1 MNRSVCKECPRS
13 DTIEGSPESPWNQSH
28 RSIIRSRSRS
38 PERRWRDWVSEE
50 PVLPFRHFAADR
62 WGRAVPI
69 PQRDYHFTLQGNDI
83 GEGILYRGASWPYSH
98 GVHSHEIRESSR
110 ARGHLDSSNDRRLK
124 QRKAVPCK
132 FYVQGQCHHGLNC
145 RYLHD
150 SALETEMG
158 LCVPVAAPVHTSAH
172 NWYPHHSAPQN
183 QMELSTPVAVS
194 ASAHV
199 LSGYGRGHLNS
210 QGIFKTIAKDEHNG
224 LQLNY
229 AQRSQNY
236 VFPSEDIVSQQPQLL
251 IPGRSSENGIYIDK
265 GQNSHETNGI
275 VGVKNGMQAAH
286 LATQKKL
293 INQEQQIAWKNSGQI
308 EQSQEAVHPIHEVP
322 SHLLTTH
329 LPNATASWPWN
340 SRMHQSNFLVHPK
353 RPGEFV
359 VPQAGV
365 NVPAL
370 SLQGQ
375 SFSQE
380 AYAIPVPD
388 ASSDNGHSFNVN
400 GQIPQNL
407 GAAVHAGGSKEI
419 SGIPKN
425 DQDSDA
431 QSMQNTKNFQP
442 VGVNMQSQRQN
453 LQKVSDVPYSRSVGR
468 VGGSIYHNTA
478 VSEEAH
484 IINPDLAPST
494 GKALLTP
501 SPIGKRFSQRNRD
514 PRLVSKSSSAPPSV
528 PPIQQ
533 EAAAIS
539 VPSAAPP
546 SVPPVQQE
554 AAISVPS
561 GKIHTSNITTRDD
574 TTHPVV
580 SLSVEVTEHAA
591 ARSNFKIALTNFV
604 RQQIRKTWHS
614 GHLTKEDYKSIVRN
628 VVKKVIDKEKTIPDT
643 SEKVDEYLRDFRG
656 SIDRFIKDDFDH
668 RNLTFIE

>member
-1 MNRSVCKECPRS
+1 MNRSVCKEWPRS
-13 DTIEGSPESPWNQSH
+13 DAIEGSPESPWNQPH

-38 PERRWRDWVSEE
+38 PERRWRDRVSEE
-50 PVLPFRHFAADR
+50 LVLPFPHFAADR
-62 WGRAVPI
+62 WGRGAVPI

-83 GEGILYRGASWPYSH
+83 GEGILYRGAGWPYSH

-110 ARGHLDSSNDRRLK
+110 ARGHLDSSNGRRPK
-124 QRKAVPCK
+124 QRKPFPCK
-132 FYVQGQCHHGLNC
+132 FYVQGQCRHGVNC

-158 LCVPVAAPVHTSAH
+158 LRVPVAAPVDTNAH

-194 ASAHV
+194 TRAHV

-210 QGIFKTIAKDEHNG
+210 QGIFRTIAKDEHNG
-224 LQLNY
+224 LQLN

-251 IPGRSSENGIYIDK
+251 IPGRTSENGIYIDK
-265 GQNSHETNGI
+265 VQNSHETNGI
-275 VGVKNGMQAAH
+275 VGVQNGMQPAN
-286 LATQKKL
+286 LANQKNL

-308 EQSQEAVHPIHEVP
+308 EQSQEAIHPIHGVP
-322 SHLLTTH
+322 NHLLATH

-340 SRMHQSNFLVHPK
+340 SRMHQNNFLVHPK
-353 RPGEFV
+353 GPGEFV

-388 ASSDNGHSFNVN
+388 ASSDND

-407 GAAVHAGGSKEI
+407 RAAVHAGGSKEI

-425 DQDSDA
+425 GQDSDA

-442 VGVNMQSQRQN
+442 VGVNVQTQRQN
-453 LQKVSDVPYSRSVGR
+453 LREASAVPYFRSVDR
-468 VGGSIYHNTA
+468 VGGSFYHNTA

-484 IINPDLAPST
+484 IINPDLAPSI
-494 GKALLTP
+494 GKALLTA
-501 SPIGKRFSQRNRD
+501 SPIRKRFSQRNQD
-514 PRLVSKSSSAPPSV
+514 PRLVSKSSPAPSSV
-528 PPIQQ
+528 PLIQQ

-546 SVPPVQQE
+546 SVPSVQQE
-554 AAISVPS
+554 AATSVPS
-561 GKIHTSNITTRDD
+561 GKIHTSNIATRDD

-591 ARSNFKIALTNFV
+591 ARSNFKIALTNSV
-604 RQQIRKTWHS
+604 REQLRKTWHS
-614 GHLTKEDYKSIVRN
+614 GHLTKELYKDIMRK
-628 VVKKVIDKEKTIPDT
+628 VVKKVIDKEKNIPDT
-643 SEKVDEYLRDFRG
+643 SEKVNEYLRHYKGIINKCIKGYFNHHNV
-656 SIDRFIKDDFDH
+656 RF
-668 RNLTFIE
+668 LE

>member
-1 MNRSVCKECPRS
+1 MDRSVCKEWPRS
-13 DTIEGSPESPWNQSH
+13 DAIEGSPESPWNQSH

-50 PVLPFRHFAADR
+50 PVAADR
-62 WGRAVPI
+62 WGSGAVPI

-83 GEGILYRGASWPYSH
+83 GEGILYRGAGWPYSH

-110 ARGHLDSSNDRRLK
+110 ARGYLDSSNGRRPK
-124 QRKAVPCK
+124 QRKTVPCK

-145 RYLHD
+145 RYIHD

-158 LCVPVAAPVHTSAH
+158 LRVPVAAPVHTNAH

-183 QMELSTPVAVS
+183 QVELCTPVAVS
-194 ASAHV
+194 TSAHV
-199 LSGYGRGHLNS
+199 LSRCGRGHQNS
-210 QGIFKTIAKDEHNG
+210 QGIFRAIAKDEHNG

-251 IPGRSSENGIYIDK
+251 IPGRTSENGIYIDK

-275 VGVKNGMQAAH
+275 VGVQIGMQAAN
-286 LATQKKL
+286 LATQKNL

-308 EQSQEAVHPIHEVP
+308 EQSQEAVHPIHGVP
-322 SHLLTTH
+322 SHLHATH

-353 RPGEFV
+353 WPGEFV

-365 NVPAL
+365 YVPAL

-375 SFSQE
+375 SFSQK

-400 GQIPQNL
+400 GQIPRNL

-425 DQDSDA
+425 GQDSDA

-442 VGVNMQSQRQN
+442 VGVNVQTQRQT
-453 LQKVSDVPYSRSVGR
+453 LQEVSAVPYSRSVDR

-478 VSEEAH
+478 ISEEDH
-484 IINPDLAPST
+484 NINPDLAPSI
-494 GKALLTP
+494 GNALLTA

-514 PRLVSKSSSAPPSV
+514 PRLVSKSSAAPPSV
-528 PPIQQ
+528 PPVQ
-533 EAAAIS
+533 EEEAIS

-546 SVPPVQQE
+546 SVPPVQHE

-561 GKIHTSNITTRDD
+561 GKIHTSNIATRDD

-580 SLSVEVTEHAA
+580 SLSVEVTEHAE

-604 RQQIRKTWHS
+604 REQLRKTWRS
-614 GHLTKEDYKSIVRN
+614 GHLTKELYKVIVRK
-628 VVKKVIDKEKTIPDT
+628 VVKKVIHNEENIPDS
-643 SEKVDEYLRDFRG
+643 SEKVNQYLRDFRG
-656 SIDRFIKDDFDH
+656 IINKFIMDDFNH
-668 RNLTFIE
+668 RNITFLE